1 MKIYYDL
8 HIHSC
13 LSPCAEEEM
22 TPNNIVNMAMIKGL
36 DVIAVADHNQS
47 GNLKAILKVAAKRD
61 MLVIPAM
68 ELQTVEEVHLLCLFR
83 TLEAVEMVQKQISET
98 QLPIPNR
105 PEKFGHQYVMDD
117 QDEIIGEVDVCLLFS
132 STMTIEGIVE
142 LVRSQ
147 GGLVIPAHINRQ
159 SNSVISNLGFI
170 PEELNFGAV
179 EVSGDAA
186 GTLFLETFDNTKSY
200 VVIRDSDAH
209 QLFNISEREHYF
221 ELPERSIE
229 SIFQYLENRQ
239 QVER

>member
-1 MKIYYDL
+1 MKVYYDL

-47 GNLKAILKVAAKRD
+47 GNLKAVLKVAAKRD

-83 TLEAVEMVQKQISET
+83 TLEAVETVQKQISET

-105 PEKFGHQYVMDD
+105 PEKFGHQYVMDY

-132 STMTIEGIVE
+132 STMTIEAIVE

-170 PEELNFGAV
+170 PEELNFRTV

-186 GTLFLETFDNTKSY
+186 GTLYLETFDNTNSY